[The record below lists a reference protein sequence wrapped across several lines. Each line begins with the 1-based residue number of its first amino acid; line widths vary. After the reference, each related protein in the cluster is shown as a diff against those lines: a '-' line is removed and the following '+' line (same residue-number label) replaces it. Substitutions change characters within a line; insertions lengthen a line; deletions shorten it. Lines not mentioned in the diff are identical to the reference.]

1 MSESR
6 RSSSHPRRFRQRLR
20 RAADLLLP
28 SDRLSDPVAWA
39 VLMLLAALLLLFAV
53 REIRDGALTGCPE
66 YDGVTHKREAEAL
79 CAEP

>member
-6 RSSSHPRRFRQRLR
+6 RSSSHPRRSRWRLR
-20 RAADLLLP
+20 RAADMLLP
-28 SDRLSDPVAWA
+28 GERLSDLAVWA
-39 VLMLLAALLLLFAV
+39 VLMLLAALLLMFVV
-53 REIRDGALTGCPE
+53 REIRDGVLTGCPG

>member
-6 RSSSHPRRFRQRLR
+6 RSSSRPRQFRQRVR
-20 RAADLLLP
+20 RAAGLLLP
-28 SDRLSDPVAWA
+28 SGRLSDLVAWA
-39 VLMLLAALLLLFAV
+39 VLMLLAALLLMFVV
-53 REIRDGALTGCPE
+53 REIRDGVLTGCPG

>member
-6 RSSSHPRRFRQRLR
+6 RSSSRPRRFRQRLH

-28 SDRLSDPVAWA
+28 SDRLSDLAVWA
-39 VLMLLAALLLLFAV
+39 VLLLLAALLLMFVV
-53 REIRDGALTGCPE
+53 REIRDGVLTGCPG

-79 CAEP
+79 CAES